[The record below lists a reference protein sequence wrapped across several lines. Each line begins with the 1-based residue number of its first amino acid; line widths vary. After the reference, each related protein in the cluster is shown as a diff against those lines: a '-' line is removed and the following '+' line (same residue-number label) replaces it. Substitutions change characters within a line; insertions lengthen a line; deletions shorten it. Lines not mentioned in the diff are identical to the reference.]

1 VGLGAVRELAPV
13 PPAWRG
19 HDISDFLAPPKIV
32 RWFQALR

>member
-1 VGLGAVRELAPV
+1 VRELAPV

-32 RWFQALR
+32 RWFQTLR